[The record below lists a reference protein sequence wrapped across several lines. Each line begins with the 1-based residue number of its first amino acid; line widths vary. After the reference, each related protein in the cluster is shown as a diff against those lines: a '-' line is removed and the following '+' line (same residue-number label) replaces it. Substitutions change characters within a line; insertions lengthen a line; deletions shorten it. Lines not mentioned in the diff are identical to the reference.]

1 MSSDF
6 EIEISENLNFELN
19 FFFSSPSKIFSMNP
33 MTSFN
38 ICTQFPEHSTH
49 QTDYKQGNVNF
60 FVIFEKMSSE
70 FELEISEKYEF

>member
-1 MSSDF
+1 
-6 EIEISENLNFELN
+6 
-19 FFFSSPSKIFSMNP
+19 MNP

-70 FELEISEKYEF
+70 FELEISEKYEFWVETFCSSGSKIFSMGPMTSFNVCKRCS